1 MLNLFV
7 RAAVLAAD
15 RVDAARRSDRGAT
28 AVEYALII
36 AGVAAVLAVVVFALE
51 DVLSGLFKKTCEG
64 IVEGTAPTPCT
75 TATGQP

>member
-15 RVDAARRSDRGAT
+15 RLDAARRNDRGAT

-51 DVLSGLFKKTCEG
+51 DVLTGLFRDTCEG
-64 IVEGTAPTPCT
+64 IVNGANDGCAPVDDE
-75 TATGQP
+75 

>member
-7 RAAVLAAD
+7 RATMLAAD
-15 RVDAARRSDRGAT
+15 RVDAARRRDRGAT

-51 DVLSGLFKKTCEG
+51 DVLTGLFQETCEE
-64 IVEGTAPTPCT
+64 IVDGTA
-75 TATGQP
+75 ATGCATP

>member
-7 RAAVLAAD
+7 RAAVLTAD

-51 DVLSGLFKKTCEG
+51 DVLTGLFRDTCEG
-64 IVEGTAPTPCT
+64 IVNGDNAGCAAVPAEDE
-75 TATGQP
+75 

>member
-15 RVDAARRSDRGAT
+15 RMDAVRRRRDRGAT

-36 AGVAAVLAVVVFALE
+36 AGVAAVLAVVVFALQ
-51 DVLSGLFKKTCEG
+51 DVLTGLFQRTCEQV
-64 IVEGTAPTPCT
+64 VEGAN
-75 TATGQP
+75 TGCAVPADD

>member
-28 AVEYALII
+28 AVEYA
-36 AGVAAVLAVVVFALE
+36 
-51 DVLSGLFKKTCEG
+51 
-64 IVEGTAPTPCT
+64 
-75 TATGQP
+75 